1 MKHTMNKEVHVM
13 NINFTAFNEMAEA
26 VNLRLRLESNVNRE
40 VPKNTPAKTDTED
53 LALREKEL
61 EFKQK
66 IQQDTTMDVNE
77 VKNFLFML
85 IGAEI
90 KVKPENSISGS
101 VVNRIA

>member
-1 MKHTMNKEVHVM
+1 MNV
-13 NINFTAFNEMAEA
+13 NFTAYNEMAEA
-26 VNLRLRLESNVNRE
+26 VNLRLRSESNVNRE
-40 VPKNTPAKTDTED
+40 VPKVTSAEKDTVD

-61 EFKQK
+61 ELKRK
-66 IQQDTTMDVNE
+66 IQEDTTMDVNE

-90 KVKPENSISGS
+90 KVKPESSMSGS

>member
-1 MKHTMNKEVHVM
+1 M
-13 NINFTAFNEMAEA
+13 NINLTAFNDMAEA
-26 VNLRLRLESNVNRE
+26 VNLRRRSESNVNRE

-53 LALREKEL
+53 LALREKEI

-90 KVKPENSISGS
+90 KVKPENSFSGS